1 MAIAR
6 VDIGGGP
13 TSNQIDTAEC
23 LVTKLRKLRYE
34 IYEIQQVIQ
43 MNKPGR
49 PAKISEEMV
58 MEAVRRLRSA
68 GKDVTIPAVR
78 EYVGEVGSNSTISEL
93 IKVCEERLRVEEAAI
108 RKLTPAQS
116 DLSARLFRQAIAEIV
131 GEVEGACQKAV
142 AAAEAREAANVLK
155 AERSAE
161 AAWREVDI
169 RVDER
174 DRALTAI
181 AELEAAVKRAQE
193 AAARAE
199 GRAEQQAHE
208 IDRLCAALERA
219 QIAERDA
226 ITAVAELRAQLA
238 AMTQRPHETAGRTE
252 GTEERAS

>member
-1 MAIAR
+1 
-6 VDIGGGP
+6 
-13 TSNQIDTAEC
+13 
-23 LVTKLRKLRYE
+23 
-34 IYEIQQVIQ
+34 

-58 MEAVRRLRSA
+58 MEAVRKLRSA
-68 GKDVTIPAVR
+68 RKDVTIPAVR

-174 DRALTAI
+174 DRARASVV
-181 AELEAAVKRAQE
+181 ELEAAVRRAE
-193 AAARAE
+193 EVAARE
-199 GRAEQQAHE
+199 QGRTEQQEHE
-208 IDRLCAALERA
+208 INRLCGALERA
-219 QIAERDA
+219 QVAERDA
-226 ITAVAELRAQLA
+226 ITAVAELRARLA
-238 AMTQRPHETAGRTE
+238 AMTQRPHETAGYTE

>member
-1 MAIAR
+1 
-6 VDIGGGP
+6 
-13 TSNQIDTAEC
+13 
-23 LVTKLRKLRYE
+23 
-34 IYEIQQVIQ
+34 

-49 PAKISEEMV
+49 PAKITEEMV
-58 MEAVRRLRSA
+58 MEAVRKLRSA
-68 GKDVTIPAVR
+68 CRDVTIPAVR
-78 EYVGEVGSNSTISEL
+78 EYVGEEGGNSTISEL
-93 IKVCEERLRVEEAAI
+93 IKVCEEKLRVEEAAI

-161 AAWREVDI
+161 AAWREVDV

-174 DRALTAI
+174 DRARADI

-193 AAARAE
+193 AAARTE

-208 IDRLCAALERA
+208 INRLCAAVERA
-219 QIAERDA
+219 QVAERDA
-226 ITAVAELRAQLA
+226 ITLVAQLRAQLA
-238 AMTQRPHETAGRTE
+238 AVTQRNHEMA
-252 GTEERAS
+252 ERSDVIEKKVS